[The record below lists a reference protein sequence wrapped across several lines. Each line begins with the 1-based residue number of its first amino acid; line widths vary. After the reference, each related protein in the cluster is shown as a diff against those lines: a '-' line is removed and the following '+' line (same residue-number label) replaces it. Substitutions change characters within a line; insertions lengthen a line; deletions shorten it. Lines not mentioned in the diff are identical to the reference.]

1 MLVRMIVVVDGE
13 QAIAVGMIAEGAE
26 KDLKGM
32 WRKRGRG
39 MEAILIVIAMAW
51 SWGLELFWSALL
63 HWPPWPSLVGL
74 PFLRHHHN
82 GERPRAVGGCHVD
95 DNPLTQQVFGYWP
108 LGCKAEFCNKV
119 PQWCL
124 THLF

>member
-39 MEAILIVIAMAW
+39 MAAILIVIAMAW
-51 SWGLELFWSALL
+51 SWGLELFWSAPFTLAPL
-63 HWPPWPSLVGL
+63 ALFGWPSFSSSPPQRRAPARGWWL
-74 PFLRHHHN
+74 PR
-82 GERPRAVGGCHVD
+82 RR
-95 DNPLTQQVFGYWP
+95 
-108 LGCKAEFCNKV
+108 
-119 PQWCL
+119 
-124 THLF
+124 